1 MTMTLPIQLRIA
13 SNVALVELT
22 TVTALRGC
30 DRGTA
35 VDDIESGAL
44 AWCWDFSADGASRRE
59 LRVWK
64 RCLTD
69 EAHTVS
75 GLGIDEVIN
84 EILGQ
89 KSEHR
94 SGELQARFSTTH
106 QSLLRW
112 RDSGE
117 LKGEIRSH
125 VLWITRASLVAFLKA
140 RRIGA

>member
-1 MTMTLPIQLRIA
+1 MTHQPLQLRIA
-13 SNVALVELT
+13 TNVALVELT

-30 DRGTA
+30 DRATA

-44 AWCWDFSADGASRRE
+44 PWCWDFSADGASRRE

-69 EAHTVS
+69 EAHTLS
-75 GLGIDEVIN
+75 ALGIDGVIT
-84 EILGQ
+84 EIIGQ
-89 KSEHR
+89 KAEHR
-94 SGELQARFSTTH
+94 SGELQARFCTTH

-112 RDSGE
+112 VASGE

-125 VLWITRASLVAFLKA
+125 VLWITRASLVAFLKS

>member
-1 MTMTLPIQLRIA
+1 MTMTLPLQLRIA
-13 SNVALVELT
+13 SNVSLVELT

-30 DRGTA
+30 DRATA

-44 AWCWDFSADGASRRE
+44 PWCWDFSADGASRRE

-69 EAHTVS
+69 EAHTLS
-75 GLGIDEVIN
+75 ALGIDEVIS
-84 EILGQ
+84 EIIGQ

-94 SGELQARFSTTH
+94 SGELQARFCTTH

-117 LKGEIRSH
+117 LNGEIRSH

>member
-1 MTMTLPIQLRIA
+1 MTHQPLQLRIA
-13 SNVALVELT
+13 TNVALVELT

-30 DRGTA
+30 DRATA

-44 AWCWDFSADGASRRE
+44 PWCWDFSADGASRRE

-69 EAHTVS
+69 EAHTLS
-75 GLGIDEVIN
+75 ALGIDGVIT
-84 EILGQ
+84 EIIGQ
-89 KSEHR
+89 KAEHR
-94 SGELQARFSTTH
+94 SGELQARFCTTH

-112 RDSGE
+112 VASGE

>member
-1 MTMTLPIQLRIA
+1 MTMTQPLQLRIA
-13 SNVALVELT
+13 SNVSLVELT

-30 DRGTA
+30 DRATA

-44 AWCWDFSADGASRRE
+44 PWCWDFSADGASRRE

-69 EAHTVS
+69 EAHTIAA
-75 GLGIDEVIN
+75 LGIDEVIA
-84 EILGQ
+84 EIIGQ

-94 SGELQARFSTTH
+94 SGELQARFCTTH

-112 RDSGE
+112 VASGE

-125 VLWITRASLVAFLKA
+125 VLWVTRASLVAFLKA